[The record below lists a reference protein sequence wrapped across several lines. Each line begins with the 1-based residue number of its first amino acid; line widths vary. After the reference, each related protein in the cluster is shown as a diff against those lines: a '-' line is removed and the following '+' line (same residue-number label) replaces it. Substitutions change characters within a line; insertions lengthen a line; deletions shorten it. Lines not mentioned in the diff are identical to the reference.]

1 MSPRM
6 ADTDDTE
13 ENIPLQAFNQVRMIR
28 VTPETV
34 VFDNVLIHTA
44 YQERITLVNTLT
56 APVELVSIKF
66 RATFSHSNVQI
77 LIDWRSN
84 RATSGSQPR
93 SPA

>member
-34 VFDNVLIHTA
+34 VFDNVLIHTT
-44 YQERITLVNTLT
+44 Y
-56 APVELVSIKF
+56 
-66 RATFSHSNVQI
+66 
-77 LIDWRSN
+77 
-84 RATSGSQPR
+84 
-93 SPA
+93 

>member
-13 ENIPLQAFNQVRMIR
+13 DNIPLQVLTQIRMIR

-34 VFDNVLIHTA
+34 VFDNVLIHTV

-56 APVELVSIKF
+56 APVELVSLRTNFAQLLVTKMLKS
-66 RATFSHSNVQI
+66 R
-77 LIDWRSN
+77 
-84 RATSGSQPR
+84 
-93 SPA
+93 